1 MDQDENVAPEIP
13 VHPFVPIYHLMR
25 HGPYEIHVSNLEE
38 YIFDQDLGDNLV
50 LPEIT
55 KNLAD
60 VLVSQGRVAFQDIIE
75 GKGGGACILLGGPP
89 CVGKTLTA
97 EVFDEAT
104 ERPLLSVQAAQLGI
118 AADKIEE
125 SLAHILN
132 LGNRW
137 NAVVLLD
144 EADVYI
150 SERGDDGVLRQVVA
164 AFLRVLENHTSTVFL
179 TTNRIGMVDDA
190 IASRCLARP
199 EPTERRGFDRRRD
212 RRHRGEAPR
221 PVGPGHQAGVEAVL
235 AVGAEQGGEGG
246 RDDGGVRP
254 HLPAHRNRVRQG
266 RAIVRSVRRIPV
278 S

>member
-1 MDQDENVAPEIP
+1 M
-13 VHPFVPIYHLMR
+13 
-25 HGPYEIHVSNLEE
+25 
-38 YIFDQDLGDNLV
+38 
-50 LPEIT
+50 
-55 KNLAD
+55 
-60 VLVSQGRVAFQDIIE
+60 
-75 GKGGGACILLGGPP
+75 
-89 CVGKTLTA
+89 
-97 EVFDEAT
+97 
-104 ERPLLSVQAAQLGI
+104 SVQAAQLGI

-150 SERGDDGVLRQVVA
+150 SERGHDLAQNAIVA

-190 IASRCLARP
+190 IASRCLARIDYAGGPAQNLARP